1 MQGNMDMHLI
11 WNITLSKVYI
21 HDIVITTK
29 ITKYIIRRKKL
40 SKFVTNEHKQTLNLC
55 VFDFQLVPQKS
66 TWLNIHVN
74 SFFFILTLHTL
85 ISFIHF
91 KPTIIHK
98 TFTQHTEHFLVNKAI
113 NCVYCD
119 KCRKD
124 MNECKRCI
132 WPFSIICIS
141 DKDTIK
147 TSQIHLF
154 YHKGIHSHSDHFYII
169 PYNPG
174 YMTITSWKNLAWGAG
189 DVNMLSWEN
198 LAVNQGD

>member
-40 SKFVTNEHKQTLNLC
+40 SKFVTNEDKQTLNLC

-66 TWLNIHVN
+66 TWLNIQVN
-74 SFFFILTLHTL
+74 SFFILTLHTL

-132 WPFSIICIS
+132 WPFRLYVFLTKIQSKPVKYTS
-141 DKDTIK
+141 STIK
-147 TSQIHLF
+147 VFILTQ
-154 YHKGIHSHSDHFYII
+154 
-169 PYNPG
+169 
-174 YMTITSWKNLAWGAG
+174 TIST
-189 DVNMLSWEN
+189 LSLTIQAIWLSRHEKI
-198 LAVNQGD
+198 